1 MSRGGPPVD
10 RGGAPPEPGRPDG
23 PDGPGDRAAEEDA
36 YSTEEEDEVA
46 ARLEALGYLD

>member
-1 MSRGGPPVD
+1 VTESGIAPDPDPAGP
-10 RGGAPPEPGRPDG
+10 AEQ
-23 PDGPGDRAAEEDA
+23 AAEEP